1 MATHTSTML
10 HIVVRQQWRIMAR
23 DGRLRWLLLALLLV
37 FAASLTAA
45 AGRANLT
52 LAQQQRDAVS
62 EAEVW
67 AAQGEA
73 NPHGAAHFGRYVYK
87 PWPPLA
93 VLDPG
98 LLNHLG
104 STLRLE
110 GHVQNTGRYK
120 PTDRGFALSRFD
132 GLNPAAVLQTLVP
145 LLIVFAAFTTFSGTR
160 SRALLAQELGAGASS
175 RLLAAGRFAAFAIGL
190 GGLALATG
198 VLCAVWLGARG
209 DWPLF
214 GSLLLML
221 GACYVHWLVFLALV
235 MAISAHAENAGA
247 SLLRS
252 LGLWA
257 VVVVLLP
264 MLAPQLAEQRYPTPG
279 ATAFH
284 KAVEREIMEGPD
296 GHDTR
301 DVRLGRLEAETLKAY
316 GVQKIA
322 DLPIN
327 FDGLVFEH
335 GEQRTTGIYTRHFAQ
350 LYDDHAAQARFS
362 LAASVLSPMLALRPL
377 SAALAQ
383 SDLPAHRHFLEQA
396 ERYRY
401 AMVQALN
408 RDMKLHR
415 KGNGLYTAD
424 VNAITAGIQFAPQ
437 SLAMRDVAP
446 RIVQPLLILL
456 AWLIAALLLLWRSA
470 SQLGGKA

>member
-1 MATHTSTML
+1 MATYAML
-10 HIVVRQQWRIMAR
+10 RLVARQQWRVLAR
-23 DGRLRWLLLALLLV
+23 DGRLRWLMLALLLV
-37 FAASLTAA
+37 FAASLAA
-45 AGRANLT
+45 SSGRASLT
-52 LAQQQRDAVS
+52 RSQQQRDAVS

-87 PWPPLA
+87 PWPTLA

-110 GHVQNTGRYK
+110 GHVQNTSRYK
-120 PTDRGFALSRFD
+120 PTDRGHALNRFD
-132 GLNPAAVLQTLVP
+132 GLHPAAVLQKLVP
-145 LLIVFAAFTTFSGTR
+145 LLIVLAAFTAFSGTHA
-160 SRALLAQELGAGASS
+160 RALLAQELGTGVSP
-175 RLLAAGRFAAFAIGL
+175 RMLALGRFAA
-190 GGLALATG
+190 LALALAAL
-198 VLCAVWLGARG
+198 VLVIGLLGAASLGRDG
-209 DWPLF
+209 GWASY
-214 GSLLLML
+214 GALLLML
-221 GACYVHWLVFLALV
+221 AAYYVYWLVFLALV
-235 MAISAHAENAGA
+235 LTLSACTANAGA
-247 SLLRS
+247 CLLRA
-252 LGLWA
+252 LALWTA
-257 VVVVLLP
+257 VVVLLP
-264 MLAPQLAEQRYPTPG
+264 MLLPQLAEQCYPTPG

-284 KAVEREIMEGPD
+284 KAVEREIMDGPD

-301 DVRLGRLEAETLKAY
+301 DVRLARLEAEVLKAY
-316 GVQKIA
+316 NVQKIA

-335 GEQRTTGIYTRHFAQ
+335 GEQRTTGIYSRHFAR

-362 LAASVLSPMLALRPL
+362 LAASVLSPMQALKPL

-415 KGNGLYTAD
+415 KGNGLYTSD

-437 SLAMRDVAP
+437 PLTLADVLP
-446 RIVQPLLILL
+446 RAGLPLLILL
-456 AWLIAALLLLWRSA
+456 AWLAGAVLLLWRCA
-470 SQLGGKA
+470 GRLGGQA